1 MPDVRDAL
9 PASWWSLS
17 TSLLRMATDRRINT
31 ETIFFPTSFLVQM
44 AEADPEALADVA
56 YGIFE
61 HLLNRGLQAQG
72 KYLYALV
79 ESGTDFKADLTAIFE
94 KFRVEYPQLADV
106 MLARFSGIDTIYQ
119 MLCDGEGVL
128 PSKTSQMYW
137 IVLDAPG
144 SAPEAIED
152 ENAGKW
158 LIFQEPDAADAAW
171 KKVRDATV
179 SLELGISAKV
189 STAKPNPDS
198 RDNRKVIYVYTKDWV
213 DEADVMRVR
222 EKLRELGFVDRIGYK
237 RNIETFAGEYA
248 KKGKRVTYY
257 SA

>member
-1 MPDVRDAL
+1 
-9 PASWWSLS
+9 
-17 TSLLRMATDRRINT
+17 
-31 ETIFFPTSFLVQM
+31 M

-61 HLLNRGLQAQG
+61 HLLNRGLQEKG

-79 ESGTDFKADLTAIFE
+79 ESGTDFTAELGDIFS
-94 KFRVEYPQLADV
+94 KFQGEYPQLAEA
-106 MLARFSGIDTIYQ
+106 MLARFSDINTVYR
-119 MLCDGEGVL
+119 MLCVGEGVI
-128 PSKTSQMYW
+128 PTKTTQMYW

-179 SLELGISAKV
+179 ALELGISAKV

-198 RDNRKVIYVYTKDWV
+198 RDNRKVIYVYTKDWA

-248 KKGKRVTYY
+248 SKGKRVTYY

>member
-1 MPDVRDAL
+1 
-9 PASWWSLS
+9 
-17 TSLLRMATDRRINT
+17 
-31 ETIFFPTSFLVQM
+31 M

-79 ESGTDFKADLTAIFE
+79 ENGTDFMADLTAIFAQ
-94 KFRVEYPQLADV
+94 FREEYPQLADA
-106 MLARFSGIDTIYQ
+106 MLARFSGIDTIYW
-119 MLCDGEGVL
+119 MLCEGEGVI
-128 PSKTSQMYW
+128 PTKTTQMYW

-158 LIFQEPDAADAAW
+158 LIFQEPDVVDAAW

-179 SLELGISAKV
+179 SHELGISAKV

-198 RDNRKVIYVYTKDWV
+198 RDNRKVIYVYTIDWA

-222 EKLRELGFVDRIGYK
+222 EKLRELGFIDRIGYK

-257 SA
+257 SV

>member
-1 MPDVRDAL
+1 M
-9 PASWWSLS
+9 
-17 TSLLRMATDRRINT
+17 T
-31 ETIFFPTSFLVQM
+31 
-44 AEADPEALADVA
+44 EADSEALADVA
-56 YGIFE
+56 YGIFD
-61 HLLNRGLQAQG
+61 HLLNRELHAQG
-72 KYLYALV
+72 RYLYALV
-79 ESGTDFKADLTAIFE
+79 ENGTDFMADLTTIFG
-94 KFRVEYPQLADV
+94 KFTEEYPQLAEA
-106 MLARFSGIDTIYQ
+106 MLVHFSSLDKVYEL
-119 MLCDGEGVL
+119 LCAGEGVK
-128 PSKTSQMYW
+128 PSKTTQMYW
-137 IVLDAPG
+137 IVQDAPG

-158 LIFQEPDAADAAW
+158 LIFQEPDQVDAAW

-179 SLELGISAKV
+179 AKELGISAKV

-198 RDNRKVIYVYTKDWV
+198 RDSRKVIYIYTKDWA
-213 DEADVMRVR
+213 DEPDVMRVR

>member
-1 MPDVRDAL
+1 
-9 PASWWSLS
+9 
-17 TSLLRMATDRRINT
+17 
-31 ETIFFPTSFLVQM
+31 M
-44 AEADPEALADVA
+44 AEVDPEALADVA

-61 HLLNRGLQAQG
+61 HLLNRGLQEQG

-79 ESGTDFKADLTAIFE
+79 EGGVDFKAELIAIFD
-94 KFRVEYPQLADV
+94 KFQEEYPQLADA
-106 MLARFSGIDTIYQ
+106 MLTRFTDIETIYQ
-119 MLCDGEGVL
+119 MLCNGEGVL
-128 PSKTSQMYW
+128 PSKTTQMYW

-144 SAPEAIED
+144 SAPEAIES

-171 KKVRDATV
+171 VKVRNATV

-198 RDNRKVIYVYTKDWV
+198 RDNRKVIYIYTKDWA

-257 SA
+257 TA

>member
-1 MPDVRDAL
+1 MWKRIL
-9 PASWWSLS
+9 HIRW
-17 TSLLRMATDRRINT
+17 INT
-31 ETIFFPTSFLVQM
+31 KTIISGTSDELLMV
-44 AEADPEALADVA
+44 EVDPEALADVA

-61 HLLNRGLQAQG
+61 HMLNRGLQANG
-72 KYLYALV
+72 RFLYALV
-79 ESGTDFKADLTAIFE
+79 EDGVDFEADLLRIFGE
-94 KFRVEYPQLADV
+94 FAGEYPQLAEV
-106 MLARFSGIDTIYQ
+106 MLGRFSGVGIIYT
-119 MLCDGEGVL
+119 MLREGEGVL
-128 PSKTSQMYW
+128 PSKTTQTYW
-137 IVLDAPG
+137 IVQDAPD

-158 LIFQEPDAADAAW
+158 LIFQEPDAVDAAW

-179 SLELGISAKV
+179 ALELGISAKV

-198 RDNRKVIYVYTKDWV
+198 RDSRKVIYVYTKDWA

-222 EKLRELGFVDRIGYK
+222 EKLREIGFTDRIGYK

>member
-1 MPDVRDAL
+1 M
-9 PASWWSLS
+9 
-17 TSLLRMATDRRINT
+17 T
-31 ETIFFPTSFLVQM
+31 
-44 AEADPEALADVA
+44 EADSDALADVA
-56 YGIFE
+56 YGIFD
-61 HLLNRGLQAQG
+61 HLLNRELQAQG
-72 KYLYALV
+72 KYLYILV
-79 ESGTDFKADLTAIFE
+79 ESGIDFKADLISIFGIFE
-94 KFRVEYPQLADV
+94 TEYPQLAEA
-106 MLARFSGIDTIYQ
+106 MLNHFSSLDKVYEL
-119 MLCDGEGVL
+119 LCSGEGVT
-128 PSKTSQMYW
+128 PSRTTQMYW
-137 IVLDAPG
+137 IVQDAPG

-158 LIFQEPDAADAAW
+158 LIFQEPDLVDAAW
-171 KKVRDATV
+171 TKIRNATV
-179 SLELGISAKV
+179 ALQLGISAKV

-198 RDNRKVIYVYTKDWV
+198 RDSRKVIYVYTKDWA

>member
-1 MPDVRDAL
+1 
-9 PASWWSLS
+9 
-17 TSLLRMATDRRINT
+17 MAQSQDQYRT
-31 ETIFFPTSFLVQM
+31 FFFTNIGLVLM
-44 AEADPEALADVA
+44 AEVDPEALADVA

-79 ESGTDFKADLTAIFE
+79 EGGVDFKAELTAIFE
-94 KFRVEYPQLADV
+94 KFQGEYPQLAEV
-106 MLARFSGIDTIYQ
+106 MLTRFSDIGTIYR

-128 PSKTSQMYW
+128 PSKTTQMYW

-152 ENAGKW
+152 EIAGKW
-158 LIFQEPDAADAAW
+158 LIFQEPDVVDGAW
-171 KKVRDATV
+171 VRVRDATV
-179 SLELGISAKV
+179 SHELGISAKV

-198 RDNRKVIYVYTKDWV
+198 RDNRRVIYIYTKDWA

-257 SA
+257 TA